1 MKTQGHTRGPT
12 AGPGAA
18 PSGEGTVLSATANDD
33 NESAAVAT

>member
-1 MKTQGHTRGPT
+1 MKTQGHARGPT

-18 PSGEGTVLSATANDD
+18 ASGEGTVLSATSYDD

>member
-18 PSGEGTVLSATANDD
+18 ASGEGTVLSATTSDD

>member
-18 PSGEGTVLSATANDD
+18 ASGEGTVLSATHDD
-33 NESAAVAT
+33 NESGAGAT